1 MGLHGIYSHKRIN
14 KLIRKDEKMKK
25 IKFNKLL
32 HVGYLTLFLLVT
44 YSCSDAW
51 ENYYSSKTINSENVE
66 IYSGDIVSYIK
77 SQSNLSEISTIFVE
91 NGIYNQVQNSKEYT
105 FIVCNN
111 EVLGNSSS
119 LDKATFAKNC
129 VSDIS
134 ISPSKLTDGLGIG
147 TRLGKNIWVSRNA
160 NGELYFDNFKL
171 VKIVK
176 TMNGYIYYVNGA
188 IPARPSVYEYFESLG
203 NDYSYFKSLVKRY
216 EEIYFDSEKSIP
228 ISVDAMGNTV
238 YDSVMTARNNLI
250 DRYTENGLKKW
261 DMFSEDFLTTM
272 FIPNNTLLTNAINTA
287 MNNVPKWLN
296 RAATDADKTKFEEWI
311 VRACFV
317 NKRLDTNTVSP
328 TAINDFY
335 CVDGYQQKINVAQDA
350 KTFEPIDPAV
360 WRPSVQKVDANN
372 PVQLSNGVAYFV
384 SQFKIPNH
392 VVIYRVKS
400 KFYELWGAM
409 TDTQKKQYFRWTNF
423 IDPLIVN
430 DAQSPFTLSES
441 LPTMYYHELTAIPSA
456 EAIADSAFCSV
467 TYDGLLYNSTTKKL
481 VEVNLPAGEYYLRMG
496 FKHSL
501 RYSID
506 ISFNNQLL
514 VEDMM
519 LYAQGSNYHFDRG
532 SVSDMDY
539 YGNSSIGFPEGYDWR
554 AWFEKDVKAV
564 AYDTDGYQVAIVNIP
579 SDGNFT
585 ITINSKD
592 MSRLYDPTNGR
603 TKNNVTQL
611 MMYHWCL
618 RPTNRNY

>member
-1 MGLHGIYSHKRIN
+1 
-14 KLIRKDEKMKK
+14 MKK

>member
-1 MGLHGIYSHKRIN
+1 LFGIYSCNDI
-14 KLIRKDEKMKK
+14 
-25 IKFNKLL
+25 
-32 HVGYLTLFLLVT
+32 
-44 YSCSDAW
+44 W
-51 ENYYSSKTINSENVE
+51 ENYYSPKTINSDKLE
-66 IYSGDIVSYIK
+66 IFSGDIETYIK
-77 SQSNLSEISTIFVE
+77 SQSNLSEIAAIFVE
-91 NGIYNQVQNSKEYT
+91 NGVFNQVKNSKEYT
-105 FIVCNN
+105 FIVCDNDI
-111 EVLGNSSS
+111 LDISSTP
-119 LDKATFAKNC
+119 DKAAFAKNC

-134 ISPSKLTDGLGIG
+134 VSPSKLTDGLGIG
-147 TRLGKNIWVSRNA
+147 TRLGKNIWISRNA
-160 NGELYFDNFKL
+160 SGELLFDNFKL
-171 VKIVK
+171 DKIVK
-176 TMNGYIYYVNGA
+176 TLNGYIYIVKGA

-228 ISVDAMGNTV
+228 VSVDAMGNTV
-238 YDSVMTARNNLI
+238 YDSVMTSRNNLI

-272 FIPNNTLLTNAINTA
+272 FIPNNTLLTNAVNTA
-287 MNNVPKWLN
+287 MANVPKWLN
-296 RAATDADKTKFEEWI
+296 RDATDADKAKFEEWT

-317 NKRLDTNTVSP
+317 NKKLDPKTVLP
-328 TAINDFY
+328 TAANDFY
-335 CVDGYQQKINVAQDA
+335 CIDGYKQKINIAQDA

-372 PVQLSNGVAYFV
+372 PVQLSNGVAYYV

-400 KFYELWGAM
+400 KFYDLWGAM
-409 TDTQKKQYFRWTNF
+409 TDTQRKQYFRWTNF
-423 IDPLIVN
+423 IDPMIVN
-430 DAQSPFTLSES
+430 DAQSSFTLSTS
-441 LPTMYYHELTAIPSA
+441 LDPMYYHVLTAIPSVQ
-456 EAIADSAFCSV
+456 AIADSAQCSV
-467 TYDGLLYNSTTKKL
+467 TYDGVLYNLKTKKL
-481 VEVNLPAGEYYLRMG
+481 SEVNLPAGEYYLRMG

-506 ISFNNQLL
+506 ISFNNQIL

-519 LYAQGSNYHFDRG
+519 LYAQGSNFHFDRG

-554 AWFEKDVKAV
+554 AWYEKDVKAV
-564 AYDTDGYQVAIVNIP
+564 AYDTDGYQVAVVNLP

-592 MSRLYDPTNGR
+592 MSRLYDPTNLR

>member
-1 MGLHGIYSHKRIN
+1 
-14 KLIRKDEKMKK
+14 MKK
-25 IKFNKLL
+25 IKFNKLV

-44 YSCSDAW
+44 YSCNDAW
-51 ENYYSSKTINSENVE
+51 ENYYSSKTINSDNVE

-111 EVLGNSSS
+111 EVLGNTSA

-171 VKIVK
+171 DKIVK
-176 TMNGYIYYVNGA
+176 TQNGYIYYVNGA

-287 MNNVPKWLN
+287 MSNVPKWLN
-296 RAATDADKTKFEEWI
+296 RAATNADKTKFEEWI

-409 TDTQKKQYFRWTNF
+409 TDSQKKQYFRWTNF

>member
-1 MGLHGIYSHKRIN
+1 MKKNKFYKLANLSYLIFFLFGIYSCNDI
-14 KLIRKDEKMKK
+14 
-25 IKFNKLL
+25 
-32 HVGYLTLFLLVT
+32 
-44 YSCSDAW
+44 W
-51 ENYYSSKTINSENVE
+51 ENYYSPKTINSDKLE
-66 IYSGDIVSYIK
+66 IFSGDIETYIK
-77 SQSNLSEISTIFVE
+77 SQSNLSEIAAIFVE
-91 NGIYNQVQNSKEYT
+91 NGVFNQVKNSKEYT
-105 FIVCNN
+105 FIVCDNDI
-111 EVLGNSSS
+111 LDISSTP
-119 LDKATFAKNC
+119 DKAAFAKNC

-134 ISPSKLTDGLGIG
+134 VSPSKLTDGLGIG
-147 TRLGKNIWVSRNA
+147 TRLGKNIWISRNA
-160 NGELYFDNFKL
+160 SGELLFDNFKL
-171 VKIVK
+171 DKIVK
-176 TMNGYIYYVNGA
+176 TLNGYIYIVKGA

-228 ISVDAMGNTV
+228 VSVDAMGNTV
-238 YDSVMTARNNLI
+238 YDSVMTSRNNLI

-287 MNNVPKWLN
+287 MANVPKWLN
-296 RAATDADKTKFEEWI
+296 RDATDADKTKFEEWT

-317 NKRLDTNTVSP
+317 NKKLDSKTVLP
-328 TAINDFY
+328 TAANDFY
-335 CVDGYQQKINVAQDA
+335 CIDGYKQKINIAQDA

-372 PVQLSNGVAYFV
+372 PVQLSNGVAYYV

-400 KFYELWGAM
+400 KFYDLWGAM
-409 TDTQKKQYFRWTNF
+409 TDTQRKQYFRWTNF
-423 IDPLIVN
+423 IDPMIVN
-430 DAQSPFTLSES
+430 DAQSSFTLSTS
-441 LPTMYYHELTAIPSA
+441 LDPMYYHVLTAIPSA
-456 EAIADSAFCSV
+456 QAIADSAQCSV
-467 TYDGLLYNSTTKKL
+467 TYDGVLYNLKTKKL
-481 VEVNLPAGEYYLRMG
+481 SEVNLPAGEYYLRMG

-506 ISFNNQLL
+506 ISFNNQIL

-519 LYAQGSNYHFDRG
+519 LYAQGSNFHFDRG

-554 AWFEKDVKAV
+554 AWYEKDVKAV
-564 AYDTDGYQVAIVNIP
+564 AYDTDGYQVAVVNLP

-592 MSRLYDPTNGR
+592 MSRLYDPTNLR